1 MIFQAPLAVQVL
13 LACTPM
19 FAACGSSCRGRVW
32 SIQDLLM
39 PDKQLDT
46 SPLNDGFLIIDKAL
60 RVANTT
66 DRERWKAPD
75 FVLRLFSPL
84 ALLLLWELASQ
95 SGLLPS
101 RVIAA
106 LLQIGGTLWAMIESV
121 ELSTHLWVSLQ
132 RALLGLSI
140 GVAIGVAAALFTGLS
155 KKGEVILDSPMQMLR
170 TIPSLALVPLFI
182 LWFGIGEFT
191 KIALIVTGTTFP
203 VYLNL
208 YSGIRNIDPKLIEA
222 ANTLG
227 LNRRQLIWHVILP
240 GSLPS
245 FFVGLRYS
253 LGISWL
259 ALVFVEQI
267 NTTAGIGY
275 LASDARD
282 FMRTDVI
289 VICLL
294 IYSMLG
300 LVIDTVIRTLERY
313 ALAWRPTFARS

>member
-1 MIFQAPLAVQVL
+1 
-13 LACTPM
+13 
-19 FAACGSSCRGRVW
+19 
-32 SIQDLLM
+32 M
-39 PDKQLDT
+39 PDKILDT
-46 SPLNDGFLIIDKAL
+46 PTREGGFLIVDKAPGIKPT
-60 RVANTT
+60 AN
-66 DRERWKAPD
+66 RERWKVPD
-75 FVLRLFSPL
+75 FMVRLLSPL
-84 ALLLLWELASQ
+84 ALLLIWELASQ
-95 SGLLPS
+95 SGLLLS

-106 LLQIGGTLWAMIESV
+106 PSQIGGTLWAMIESG
-121 ELSTHLWVSLQ
+121 ELGTHLWVSLQ

-140 GVAIGVAAALFTGLS
+140 GVSIGVVAALVTGLS

-300 LVIDTVIRTLERY
+300 LVIDAVIRTLERY
-313 ALAWRPTFARS
+313 ALAWRPTFARN

>member
-1 MIFQAPLAVQVL
+1 MTEKTFDTQSTSSSFSVSKAVENRGAWKLIPGWLHNWRTPEVL
-13 LACTPM
+13 L
-19 FAACGSSCRGRVW
+19 R
-32 SIQDLLM
+32 LL
-39 PDKQLDT
+39 
-46 SPLNDGFLIIDKAL
+46 SP
-60 RVANTT
+60 V
-66 DRERWKAPD
+66 
-75 FVLRLFSPL
+75 

-95 SGLLPS
+95 LGLIPQ
-101 RVIAA
+101 RIIAA
-106 LLQIGGTLWAMIESV
+106 PSQIGGTLWAMIVSG
-121 ELSTHLWVSLQ
+121 ELGKHLLVSLQ

-140 GVAIGVAAALFTGLS
+140 GVSVGVIAALITGLS
-155 KKGEVILDSPMQMLR
+155 KRGEVILDSPMQMLR

-208 YSGIRNIDPKLIEA
+208 FAGIRNIDPKLIEA

-227 LNRRQLIWHVILP
+227 LNRRELIWHVILP

-267 NTTAGIGY
+267 NTTAGIGF

-294 IYSMLG
+294 IYSVLG
-300 LVIDTVIRTLERY
+300 LLIDGLIRTLERF
-313 ALAWRPTFARS
+313 ALAWRPSFVRN

>member
-1 MIFQAPLAVQVL
+1 MLVSGWLAKEVPVPEKTFEPGN
-13 LACTPM
+13 A
-19 FAACGSSCRGRVW
+19 
-32 SIQDLLM
+32 
-39 PDKQLDT
+39 
-46 SPLNDGFLIIDKAL
+46 GFLTISKPDPGKAGTPQARQWQVPAFL
-60 RVANTT
+60 V
-66 DRERWKAPD
+66 
-75 FVLRLFSPL
+75 RLLSPL

-95 SGLLPS
+95 TGLLPS

-106 LLQIGGTLWAMIESV
+106 PSQIGGTLWAMIASG
-121 ELSTHLWVSLQ
+121 ELAGHLWVSLQ

-140 GVAIGVAAALFTGLS
+140 GVTIGVAAALFTGLS
-155 KKGEVILDSPMQMLR
+155 RRGEVILDSPMQMLR

-191 KIALIVTGTTFP
+191 KVALIVTGTTFP

-208 YSGIRNIDPKLIEA
+208 FSGIRNIDPKLIEA

-227 LNRRQLIWHVILP
+227 LSRRELIWHVILP
-240 GSLPS
+240 GALPS
-245 FFVGLRYS
+245 FFVGLRYA

-267 NTTAGIGY
+267 NTTAGIGF

-294 IYSMLG
+294 IYSVLG
-300 LVIDTVIRTLERY
+300 LLIDGLIRTLERH
-313 ALAWRPTFARS
+313 ALAWRPTFVRN

>member
-1 MIFQAPLAVQVL
+1 
-13 LACTPM
+13 
-19 FAACGSSCRGRVW
+19 
-32 SIQDLLM
+32 M
-39 PDKQLDT
+39 PDKPRDT
-46 SPLNDGFLIIDKAL
+46 ATLNDGFLIVDKAP
-60 RVANTT
+60 REQTNT
-66 DRERWKAPD
+66 RQKRWQAPD
-75 FVLRLFSPL
+75 FMVRLLSPL
-84 ALLLLWELASQ
+84 ALLLIWELASQ

-106 LLQIGGTLWAMIESV
+106 PSQIGGTLWAMIESG
-121 ELSTHLWVSLQ
+121 ELATHLWVSLQ

-140 GVAIGVAAALFTGLS
+140 GVAIGVVAALITGLS

-294 IYSMLG
+294 IYSILG
-300 LVIDTVIRTLERY
+300 LVIDALIRTLERY

>member
-1 MIFQAPLAVQVL
+1 MSETTLVPLA
-13 LACTPM
+13 AT
-19 FAACGSSCRGRVW
+19 A
-32 SIQDLLM
+32 
-39 PDKQLDT
+39 
-46 SPLNDGFLIIDKAL
+46 GFLTVNKDPVVQKQSVDK
-60 RVANTT
+60 
-66 DRERWKAPD
+66 RWHIPA
-75 FVLRLFSPL
+75 FVLRLLSPI
-84 ALLLLWELASQ
+84 ALLLIWELASRA
-95 SGLLPS
+95 GWIPS

-106 LLQIGGTLWAMIESV
+106 PSQISGTLWAMIVSG
-121 ELSTHLWVSLQ
+121 ELGKHLWVSLH
-132 RALLGLSI
+132 RALLGLGI
-140 GVAIGVAAALFTGLS
+140 GVTIGVIAALVTGLS
-155 KKGEVILDSPMQMLR
+155 KRGELILDSPMQMLR

-208 YSGIRNIDPKLIEA
+208 FSGIRNIDPKLIEA

-227 LNRRQLIWHVILP
+227 LNRRELVWHVILP

-267 NTTAGIGY
+267 NTTAGIGF

-294 IYSMLG
+294 IYSVLG
-300 LVIDTVIRTLERY
+300 LVIDGIIRTLERY
-313 ALAWRPTFARS
+313 ALAWRPTFVRT

>member
-1 MIFQAPLAVQVL
+1 
-13 LACTPM
+13 
-19 FAACGSSCRGRVW
+19 
-32 SIQDLLM
+32 M
-39 PDKQLDT
+39 PDKILDT
-46 SPLNDGFLIIDKAL
+46 PTREGGFLIVDKAPGIKPT
-60 RVANTT
+60 AN
-66 DRERWKAPD
+66 RERWKVPD
-75 FVLRLFSPL
+75 FMVRLLSPL
-84 ALLLLWELASQ
+84 ALLLIWELASQ

-106 LLQIGGTLWAMIESV
+106 PSQIGGTLWAMIESG
-121 ELSTHLWVSLQ
+121 ELGTHLWVSLQ

-140 GVAIGVAAALFTGLS
+140 GVSIGVVAALVTGLS

-245 FFVGLRYS
+245 FFVSLRYS

-300 LVIDTVIRTLERY
+300 LVIDAVIRTLERY
-313 ALAWRPTFARS
+313 ALAWRPTFARN

>member
-1 MIFQAPLAVQVL
+1 MTEKTFD
-13 LACTPM
+13 TPSASRS
-19 FAACGSSCRGRVW
+19 FSV
-32 SIQDLLM
+32 
-39 PDKQLDT
+39 
-46 SPLNDGFLIIDKAL
+46 DKAARLTRDPLEASRLTPNWL
-60 RVANTT
+60 RNWRTPEAL
-66 DRERWKAPD
+66 
-75 FVLRLFSPL
+75 LRLLSPI

-95 SGLLPS
+95 AGLIPQ

-106 LLQIGGTLWAMIESV
+106 PSQIGGTLWAMIVSG
-121 ELSTHLWVSLQ
+121 ELGKHLLVSLQ

-140 GVAIGVAAALFTGLS
+140 GVSVGVVAALITGLS
-155 KKGEVILDSPMQMLR
+155 KRGEVILDSPMQMLR

-208 YSGIRNIDPKLIEA
+208 FAGIRNIDPKLIEA

-227 LNRRQLIWHVILP
+227 LNRRELIWHVILP

-267 NTTAGIGY
+267 NTTAGIGF

-294 IYSMLG
+294 IYSVLG
-300 LVIDTVIRTLERY
+300 LLIDGLIRTLERY
-313 ALAWRPTFARS
+313 ALAWRPSFVRN

>member
-1 MIFQAPLAVQVL
+1 MTEKSLNASSFSVDKAEGQAGVASRLIPRWLHNWRTPEVL
-13 LACTPM
+13 L
-19 FAACGSSCRGRVW
+19 RLV
-32 SIQDLLM
+32 
-39 PDKQLDT
+39 
-46 SPLNDGFLIIDKAL
+46 SPI
-60 RVANTT
+60 V
-66 DRERWKAPD
+66 
-75 FVLRLFSPL
+75 
-84 ALLLLWELASQ
+84 LLLLWELASEL
-95 SGLLPS
+95 GFIPA
-101 RVIAA
+101 RIIAA
-106 LLQIGGTLWAMIESV
+106 PSQIGGTLWAMIVSG
-121 ELSTHLWVSLQ
+121 ELGKHLLVSLQ

-140 GVAIGVAAALFTGLS
+140 GVSIGVVAALITGLS
-155 KKGEVILDSPMQMLR
+155 KRGEVILDSPMQMLR

-208 YSGIRNIDPKLIEA
+208 FAGIRNIDPKLIEA

-227 LNRRQLIWHVILP
+227 LNRRELIWHVILP

-294 IYSMLG
+294 IYSVLG
-300 LVIDTVIRTLERY
+300 LLIDGLIRTLERF
-313 ALAWRPTFARS
+313 ALAWRPSFVRN

>member
-1 MIFQAPLAVQVL
+1 MSEK
-13 LACTPM
+13 T
-19 FAACGSSCRGRVW
+19 
-32 SIQDLLM
+32 
-39 PDKQLDT
+39 LD
-46 SPLNDGFLIIDKAL
+46 SHASEGGFLIVDKAP
-60 RVANTT
+60 RVEASS
-66 DRERWKAPD
+66 RRGRWKAPD
-75 FVLRLFSPL
+75 FAVRLLSPI

-95 SGLLPS
+95 LGLLPS

-106 LLQIGGTLWAMIESV
+106 PSQIGGTLWAMIESG
-121 ELSTHLWVSLQ
+121 ELGTHLWVSLQ

-140 GVAIGVAAALFTGLS
+140 GVAIGVVAALITGLS

-294 IYSMLG
+294 IYSILG
-300 LVIDTVIRTLERY
+300 LVIDAIIRTLERY
-313 ALAWRPTFARS
+313 ALAWRPTFARN

>member
-1 MIFQAPLAVQVL
+1 MSENILDPQRANAGFFTVSKAERID
-13 LACTPM
+13 TP
-19 FAACGSSCRGRVW
+19 SGRRAGTH
-32 SIQDLLM
+32 
-39 PDKQLDT
+39 K
-46 SPLNDGFLIIDKAL
+46 
-60 RVANTT
+60 
-66 DRERWKAPD
+66 RWRAPD
-75 FVLRLFSPL
+75 FVIRLISPVV
-84 ALLLLWELASQ
+84 LLLLWELASQ
-95 SGLLPS
+95 TGLIPA

-106 LLQIGGTLWAMIESV
+106 PSQIGGTLWAMIVSG
-121 ELSTHLWVSLQ
+121 ELGKHLWVSLQ

-140 GVAIGVAAALFTGLS
+140 GVSIGVVAALITGLS
-155 KKGEVILDSPMQMLR
+155 KRGEVILDSPMQMLR

-191 KIALIVTGTTFP
+191 KIALIVMGTTFP

-208 YSGIRNIDPKLIEA
+208 FSGIRSIDPKLIEA

-227 LNRRQLIWHVILP
+227 LNRRELIWHVILP

-282 FMRTDVI
+282 FMRT
-289 VICLL
+289 
-294 IYSMLG
+294 
-300 LVIDTVIRTLERY
+300 LERY
-313 ALAWRPTFARS
+313 ALAWRPTFVRN

>member
-1 MIFQAPLAVQVL
+1 MSEKA
-13 LACTPM
+13 
-19 FAACGSSCRGRVW
+19 
-32 SIQDLLM
+32 
-39 PDKQLDT
+39 LDSHT
-46 SPLNDGFLIIDKAL
+46 SEGGFLIVDKAPSTATSA
-60 RVANTT
+60 R
-66 DRERWKAPD
+66 RERWKAPD
-75 FVLRLFSPL
+75 FAVRLLSPI

-95 SGLLPS
+95 LGLLPS

-106 LLQIGGTLWAMIESV
+106 PSQIGGTLWAMIESG
-121 ELSTHLWVSLQ
+121 ELGTHLWVSLH
-132 RALLGLSI
+132 RALLGLGI
-140 GVAIGVAAALFTGLS
+140 GVFIGVVAALITGLS

-294 IYSMLG
+294 IYSVLG
-300 LVIDTVIRTLERY
+300 LVIDAIIRTLERY
-313 ALAWRPTFARS
+313 ALAWRPTFARN

>member
-1 MIFQAPLAVQVL
+1 MTEKTFD
-13 LACTPM
+13 TPS
-19 FAACGSSCRGRVW
+19 ASSSFSV
-32 SIQDLLM
+32 
-39 PDKQLDT
+39 
-46 SPLNDGFLIIDKAL
+46 DKAVRLTGDSQGAARLLPDWL
-60 RVANTT
+60 RHWRTPEAL
-66 DRERWKAPD
+66 
-75 FVLRLFSPL
+75 LRLISPI

-95 SGLLPS
+95 WGLIPQ

-106 LLQIGGTLWAMIESV
+106 PSQIGGTLWAMITSG
-121 ELSTHLWVSLQ
+121 ELGKHLLVSLQ
-132 RALLGLSI
+132 RALVGLSI
-140 GVAIGVAAALFTGLS
+140 GVSVGVVAALITGLS
-155 KKGEVILDSPMQMLR
+155 KRGEVILDSPMQMLR

-208 YSGIRNIDPKLIEA
+208 FAGIRNIDPKLIEA

-227 LNRRQLIWHVILP
+227 LNRRELIWHVILP

-294 IYSMLG
+294 IYSVLG
-300 LVIDTVIRTLERY
+300 LLIDGLIRTLERF
-313 ALAWRPTFARS
+313 ALAWRPSFVRN

>member
-1 MIFQAPLAVQVL
+1 MSETTLAPLTAD
-13 LACTPM
+13 A
-19 FAACGSSCRGRVW
+19 
-32 SIQDLLM
+32 
-39 PDKQLDT
+39 
-46 SPLNDGFLIIDKAL
+46 GFLTVSKGPVVQKDRVDK
-60 RVANTT
+60 
-66 DRERWKAPD
+66 RWHIPA
-75 FVLRLFSPL
+75 FVLRLLSPI
-84 ALLLLWELASQ
+84 ALLLIWELASRA
-95 SGLLPS
+95 GWIPS

-106 LLQIGGTLWAMIESV
+106 PSQIGGTLWAMIVSG
-121 ELSTHLWVSLQ
+121 ELGKHLWVSLH
-132 RALLGLSI
+132 RALFGLGI
-140 GVAIGVAAALFTGLS
+140 GVTIGVIAALVTGLS
-155 KKGEVILDSPMQMLR
+155 KRGELILDSPMQMLR

-208 YSGIRNIDPKLIEA
+208 FSGIRNIDPKLIEA

-227 LNRRQLIWHVILP
+227 LNRRELIWHVILP

-267 NTTAGIGY
+267 NTTAGIGF

-294 IYSMLG
+294 IYSVLG
-300 LVIDTVIRTLERY
+300 LVIDGIIRTLERY
-313 ALAWRPTFARS
+313 ALAWRPTFVRT

>member
-1 MIFQAPLAVQVL
+1 MSETTLDPQRADAGFFTISKPAQIDVSSGQNAVNGKRWR
-13 LACTPM
+13 TP
-19 FAACGSSCRGRVW
+19 
-32 SIQDLLM
+32 DY
-39 PDKQLDT
+39 
-46 SPLNDGFLIIDKAL
+46 AL
-60 RVANTT
+60 R
-66 DRERWKAPD
+66 
-75 FVLRLFSPL
+75 LLSPII
-84 ALLLLWELASQ
+84 LLLLWELASRA
-95 SGLLPS
+95 GLIPS

-106 LLQIGGTLWAMIESV
+106 PSQIGDTLWAMIMSG
-121 ELSTHLWVSLQ
+121 ELGKHLWVSLQ
-132 RALLGLSI
+132 RALTGLSI
-140 GVAIGVAAALFTGLS
+140 GVSIGVVTALISGLS
-155 KKGEVILDSPMQMLR
+155 KRGELILDSPMQMLR
-170 TIPSLALVPLFI
+170 TIPALALVPLFI

-208 YSGIRNIDPKLIEA
+208 FSGIRNIDPKLIEA

-227 LNRRQLIWHVILP
+227 LNRRELIWHVILP

-267 NTTAGIGY
+267 NTTAGIGF

-294 IYSMLG
+294 IYSVLG
-300 LVIDTVIRTLERY
+300 LVIDGIIRTLERY
-313 ALAWRPTFARS
+313 ALAWRPTFVRN

>member
-1 MIFQAPLAVQVL
+1 MTEKTFD
-13 LACTPM
+13 TPS
-19 FAACGSSCRGRVW
+19 ASSSFSV
-32 SIQDLLM
+32 
-39 PDKQLDT
+39 
-46 SPLNDGFLIIDKAL
+46 DKAADNQGASRLIPGWL
-60 RVANTT
+60 RTWRTPEV
-66 DRERWKAPD
+66 
-75 FVLRLFSPL
+75 FLRLLSPI
-84 ALLLLWELASQ
+84 ALLCIWELASQ
-95 SGLLPS
+95 LGWIPQ
-101 RVIAA
+101 RIIAA
-106 LLQIGGTLWAMIESV
+106 PSQIGGTLWAMIVSG
-121 ELSTHLWVSLQ
+121 ELGKHLLVSLQ

-140 GVAIGVAAALFTGLS
+140 GVSIGVVAALITGLS
-155 KKGEVILDSPMQMLR
+155 KRGEVILDSPMQMLR

-208 YSGIRNIDPKLIEA
+208 FSGIRNIDPKLIEA

-227 LNRRQLIWHVILP
+227 LNRRELIWHVILP

-267 NTTAGIGY
+267 NTTAGIGF

-294 IYSMLG
+294 IYSVLG
-300 LVIDTVIRTLERY
+300 LLIDGLIRTLERF
-313 ALAWRPTFARS
+313 ALAWRPSFVRN

>member
-1 MIFQAPLAVQVL
+1 MSDKTFE
-13 LACTPM
+13 TPG
-19 FAACGSSCRGRVW
+19 ASSSFSV
-32 SIQDLLM
+32 
-39 PDKQLDT
+39 
-46 SPLNDGFLIIDKAL
+46 DKAVRRGGAGQGGAQWIPPWL
-60 RVANTT
+60 RTWRTPEAL
-66 DRERWKAPD
+66 
-75 FVLRLFSPL
+75 LRLISPIV
-84 ALLLLWELASQ
+84 LLLLWELASRWELIPQ
-95 SGLLPS
+95 

-106 LLQIGGTLWAMIESV
+106 PSQIGGTLWAMIASG
-121 ELSTHLWVSLQ
+121 ELGKHLLVSLQ
-132 RALLGLSI
+132 RALVGLSI
-140 GVAIGVAAALFTGLS
+140 GVSIGVVAALISGLS
-155 KKGEVILDSPMQMLR
+155 KRGEVVLDSPMQMLR

-208 YSGIRNIDPKLIEA
+208 FAGIRNIDPKLIEA

-227 LNRRQLIWHVILP
+227 LSRRELIWHVILP
-240 GSLPS
+240 GALPS

-294 IYSMLG
+294 IYSVLG
-300 LVIDTVIRTLERY
+300 LLIDGLIRTLERF
-313 ALAWRPTFARS
+313 ALAWRPTFVRN

>member
-1 MIFQAPLAVQVL
+1 MTEKTFDTQSTSSSFSVSKAVENQGASKL
-13 LACTPM
+13 IPGWLHNWRTPEV
-19 FAACGSSCRGRVW
+19 F
-32 SIQDLLM
+32 
-39 PDKQLDT
+39 
-46 SPLNDGFLIIDKAL
+46 
-60 RVANTT
+60 
-66 DRERWKAPD
+66 
-75 FVLRLFSPL
+75 LRLLSPI
-84 ALLLLWELASQ
+84 ALLFLWELASQ
-95 SGLLPS
+95 LGLIPQ
-101 RVIAA
+101 RIIAA
-106 LLQIGGTLWAMIESV
+106 PSQIGGTLWAMIVSG
-121 ELSTHLWVSLQ
+121 ELGKHLLVSLQ

-140 GVAIGVAAALFTGLS
+140 GVSVGVVAALITGLS
-155 KKGEVILDSPMQMLR
+155 KRGEVILDSPMQMLR

-208 YSGIRNIDPKLIEA
+208 FAGIRNIDPKLIEA

-227 LNRRQLIWHVILP
+227 LNRRELIWHVILP

-267 NTTAGIGY
+267 NTTAGIGF

-294 IYSMLG
+294 IYSVLG
-300 LVIDTVIRTLERY
+300 LLIDGLIRTLERF
-313 ALAWRPTFARS
+313 ALAWRPSFVRN

>member
-1 MIFQAPLAVQVL
+1 MTDSTATALAH
-13 LACTPM
+13 
-19 FAACGSSCRGRVW
+19 
-32 SIQDLLM
+32 
-39 PDKQLDT
+39 
-46 SPLNDGFLIIDKAL
+46 KA
-60 RVANTT
+60 RTART
-66 DRERWKAPD
+66 WKAPD
-75 FVLRLFSPL
+75 FLLRLLSPL
-84 ALLLLWELASQ
+84 AILLLWELASR
-95 SGLLPS
+95 SGLIPS

-106 LLQIGGTLWAMIESV
+106 PSEIGGTLW
-121 ELSTHLWVSLQ
+121 ELIRSGELGYHLLVSLK
-132 RALLGLSI
+132 RAVLGLTI
-140 GVAIGVAAALFTGLS
+140 GVAIGTAAALVSGLS
-155 KKGEVILDSPMQMLR
+155 KRGEVILDSPMQMLR

-208 YSGIRNIDPKLIEA
+208 FAGIRNIDPKLVEA

-227 LNRRQLIWHVILP
+227 LNRRELIWHVILP
-240 GSLPS
+240 GALPS

-267 NTTAGIGY
+267 NTSAGIGY

-294 IYSMLG
+294 IYSALG
-300 LVIDTVIRTLERY
+300 LLIDGLIRTLERF
-313 ALAWRPTFARS
+313 ALVWRPSFVRS

>member
-1 MIFQAPLAVQVL
+1 MTEKTFD
-13 LACTPM
+13 TPS
-19 FAACGSSCRGRVW
+19 ASSSFSVNKA
-32 SIQDLLM
+32 ID
-39 PDKQLDT
+39 
-46 SPLNDGFLIIDKAL
+46 SPRASRLIPNWL
-60 RVANTT
+60 SNWRTPEV
-66 DRERWKAPD
+66 
-75 FVLRLFSPL
+75 FLRLLSPI
-84 ALLLLWELASQ
+84 ALLLVWELASQ
-95 SGLLPS
+95 FGLIPQ

-106 LLQIGGTLWAMIESV
+106 PSQIGGTLWAMIVSG
-121 ELSTHLWVSLQ
+121 ELGKHLLVSLQ

-140 GVAIGVAAALFTGLS
+140 GVSVGVVAALITGLS
-155 KKGEVILDSPMQMLR
+155 KRGEVILDSPMQMLR

-208 YSGIRNIDPKLIEA
+208 FSGIRNIDPKLIEA

-227 LNRRQLIWHVILP
+227 LNRRELIWHVILP

-267 NTTAGIGY
+267 NTTAGIGF

-294 IYSMLG
+294 IYSVLG
-300 LVIDTVIRTLERY
+300 LLIDGLIRTLERF
-313 ALAWRPTFARS
+313 ALAWRPSFVRN

>member
-1 MIFQAPLAVQVL
+1 
-13 LACTPM
+13 
-19 FAACGSSCRGRVW
+19 
-32 SIQDLLM
+32 M

-46 SPLNDGFLIIDKAL
+46 ATLNDGFLIVDKASQ
-60 RVANTT
+60 VANTT

-75 FVLRLFSPL
+75 FMLRLLSPL

-106 LLQIGGTLWAMIESV
+106 PSQIGGTLWAMIESG
-121 ELSTHLWVSLQ
+121 ELGTHLWVSLQ

-155 KKGEVILDSPMQMLR
+155 KRGEVILDSPMQMLR

-300 LVIDTVIRTLERY
+300 LVIDAVIRTLERY

>member
-1 MIFQAPLAVQVL
+1 MSETTLAPLA
-13 LACTPM
+13 AD
-19 FAACGSSCRGRVW
+19 A
-32 SIQDLLM
+32 
-39 PDKQLDT
+39 
-46 SPLNDGFLIIDKAL
+46 GFLTVDKGPFVQQDGASK
-60 RVANTT
+60 
-66 DRERWKAPD
+66 RWHIPA
-75 FVLRLFSPL
+75 FVLRLLSPI
-84 ALLLLWELASQ
+84 ALLLIWELASQ
-95 SGLLPS
+95 AGLIPS

-106 LLQIGGTLWAMIESV
+106 PSQIGGTLWAMIVSG
-121 ELSTHLWVSLQ
+121 ELGKHLWVSLH
-132 RALLGLSI
+132 RALLGLGI
-140 GVAIGVAAALFTGLS
+140 GVTIGVIAALVTGLS
-155 KKGEVILDSPMQMLR
+155 KRGELILDSPMQMLR

-191 KIALIVTGTTFP
+191 KVALIVTGTTFP

-208 YSGIRNIDPKLIEA
+208 FSGIRNIDPKLIEA

-227 LNRRQLIWHVILP
+227 LNRRELIWHVILP

-267 NTTAGIGY
+267 NTTAGIGF

-294 IYSMLG
+294 IYSVLG
-300 LVIDTVIRTLERY
+300 LLIDGIIRTLERY
-313 ALAWRPTFARS
+313 ALAWRPTFVRT

>member
-1 MIFQAPLAVQVL
+1 MTEKTFDTQSTSSSFSVSKAVDSRGASKLIPGWLHNWRTPEVL
-13 LACTPM
+13 L
-19 FAACGSSCRGRVW
+19 R
-32 SIQDLLM
+32 LL
-39 PDKQLDT
+39 
-46 SPLNDGFLIIDKAL
+46 SP
-60 RVANTT
+60 V
-66 DRERWKAPD
+66 
-75 FVLRLFSPL
+75 

-95 SGLLPS
+95 LGLIPQ
-101 RVIAA
+101 RIIAA
-106 LLQIGGTLWAMIESV
+106 PSQIGGTLWAMIVSG
-121 ELSTHLWVSLQ
+121 ELGKHLLVSLQ

-140 GVAIGVAAALFTGLS
+140 GVSVGVVAALITGLS
-155 KKGEVILDSPMQMLR
+155 KRGEVILDSPMQMLR

-208 YSGIRNIDPKLIEA
+208 FAGIRNIDPKLIEA

-227 LNRRQLIWHVILP
+227 LNRRELIWHVILP

-267 NTTAGIGY
+267 NTTAGIGF

-294 IYSMLG
+294 IYSVLG
-300 LVIDTVIRTLERY
+300 LLIDGLIRTLERF
-313 ALAWRPTFARS
+313 ALAWRPSFVRN

>member
-1 MIFQAPLAVQVL
+1 MTEKTLNTSSFSVNKAARLTGDEGASRLIPNWIRNWRTPDVL
-13 LACTPM
+13 L
-19 FAACGSSCRGRVW
+19 RLV
-32 SIQDLLM
+32 
-39 PDKQLDT
+39 
-46 SPLNDGFLIIDKAL
+46 SPI
-60 RVANTT
+60 V
-66 DRERWKAPD
+66 
-75 FVLRLFSPL
+75 
-84 ALLLLWELASQ
+84 LLLLWELASEL
-95 SGLLPS
+95 GLIPQ
-101 RVIAA
+101 RIIAA
-106 LLQIGGTLWAMIESV
+106 PSQIGGTLWAMIISG
-121 ELSTHLWVSLQ
+121 ELGKHLWVSLQ

-140 GVAIGVAAALFTGLS
+140 GVSIGVVAALITGLS
-155 KKGEVILDSPMQMLR
+155 KRGEVILDSPMQMLR

-208 YSGIRNIDPKLIEA
+208 FAGIRNIDPKLIEA

-227 LNRRQLIWHVILP
+227 LSRRELIWHVILP

-267 NTTAGIGY
+267 NTTAGIGF

-294 IYSMLG
+294 IYSVLG
-300 LVIDTVIRTLERY
+300 LLIDGLIRTLERF
-313 ALAWRPTFARS
+313 ALAWRPSFVRN

>member
-1 MIFQAPLAVQVL
+1 MSEK
-13 LACTPM
+13 T
-19 FAACGSSCRGRVW
+19 
-32 SIQDLLM
+32 
-39 PDKQLDT
+39 LDSR
-46 SPLNDGFLIIDKAL
+46 SPESGFLIVDKPP
-60 RVANTT
+60 RVDTNAG
-66 DRERWKAPD
+66 RKRWKAPD
-75 FVLRLFSPL
+75 FVVRLLSPL

-95 SGLLPS
+95 TGLLPS

-106 LLQIGGTLWAMIESV
+106 PSQIGGTLWAMIESG
-121 ELSTHLWVSLQ
+121 ELGTHLWVSLH

-140 GVAIGVAAALFTGLS
+140 GVCIGVVAALVSGLS

-191 KIALIVTGTTFP
+191 KVALIVTGTTFP

-294 IYSMLG
+294 IYSILG
-300 LVIDTVIRTLERY
+300 LVIDAIIRTLERY
-313 ALAWRPTFARS
+313 ALAWRPTFARN

>member
-1 MIFQAPLAVQVL
+1 MSEK
-13 LACTPM
+13 T
-19 FAACGSSCRGRVW
+19 
-32 SIQDLLM
+32 
-39 PDKQLDT
+39 LD
-46 SPLNDGFLIIDKAL
+46 PANAGFLTISKPDPAKAGARKNSRQWQVPAFAL
-60 RVANTT
+60 R
-66 DRERWKAPD
+66 
-75 FVLRLFSPL
+75 LLSPL
-84 ALLLLWELASQ
+84 ALLVLWELASQ
-95 SGLLPS
+95 TGLLPS

-106 LLQIGGTLWAMIESV
+106 PSQIGGTLWEMITSG
-121 ELSTHLWVSLQ
+121 ELAGHLWVSLQ

-155 KKGEVILDSPMQMLR
+155 KRGEVILDSPMQMLR

-191 KIALIVTGTTFP
+191 KVALIVTGTTFP

-208 YSGIRNIDPKLIEA
+208 FSGIRNIDPKLIEA

-227 LNRRQLIWHVILP
+227 LSRRELIWHVILP
-240 GSLPS
+240 GALPS
-245 FFVGLRYS
+245 FFVGLRYA

-294 IYSMLG
+294 IYSVLG
-300 LVIDTVIRTLERY
+300 LLIDGIIRTLERH
-313 ALAWRPTFARS
+313 ALAWRPTFVRN

>member
-1 MIFQAPLAVQVL
+1 MTEKTFDTQSASSSFSVDKAVDRPDASRLLPNWLRNWRTPEVL
-13 LACTPM
+13 L
-19 FAACGSSCRGRVW
+19 R
-32 SIQDLLM
+32 LL
-39 PDKQLDT
+39 
-46 SPLNDGFLIIDKAL
+46 SPI
-60 RVANTT
+60 
-66 DRERWKAPD
+66 
-75 FVLRLFSPL
+75 

-95 SGLLPS
+95 FGLIPQ

-106 LLQIGGTLWAMIESV
+106 PSQIGGTLWAMIISG
-121 ELSTHLWVSLQ
+121 ELGKHLLVSLQ

-140 GVAIGVAAALFTGLS
+140 GVSVGVVAALITGLS
-155 KKGEVILDSPMQMLR
+155 KRGEVILDSPMQMLR

-208 YSGIRNIDPKLIEA
+208 FSGIRNIDPKLIEA

-227 LNRRQLIWHVILP
+227 LNRRELIWHVILP

-267 NTTAGIGY
+267 NTTAGIGF

-294 IYSMLG
+294 IYSVLG
-300 LVIDTVIRTLERY
+300 LLIDGLIRTLERF
-313 ALAWRPTFARS
+313 ALAWRPSFVRN

>member
-1 MIFQAPLAVQVL
+1 MTEKSLNASSFSVDKVARLQGELEGVSRLIPVWLRNWRTPEVL
-13 LACTPM
+13 L
-19 FAACGSSCRGRVW
+19 RLV
-32 SIQDLLM
+32 
-39 PDKQLDT
+39 
-46 SPLNDGFLIIDKAL
+46 SPI
-60 RVANTT
+60 V
-66 DRERWKAPD
+66 
-75 FVLRLFSPL
+75 
-84 ALLLLWELASQ
+84 LLLAWELASEL
-95 SGLLPS
+95 GLIPQ

-106 LLQIGGTLWAMIESV
+106 PSQIGGTLWAMIVSG
-121 ELSTHLWVSLQ
+121 ELGKHLLVSLQ

-140 GVAIGVAAALFTGLS
+140 GVSIGVVAALVTGLS
-155 KKGEVILDSPMQMLR
+155 KRGEVILDSPMQMLR

-191 KIALIVTGTTFP
+191 KIALIVTGTIFP

-208 YSGIRNIDPKLIEA
+208 FAGIRNIDPKLIEA

-227 LNRRQLIWHVILP
+227 LNRRELIWHVILP

-267 NTTAGIGY
+267 NTTAGIGF

-294 IYSMLG
+294 IYSVLG
-300 LVIDTVIRTLERY
+300 LLIDGLIRTLERF
-313 ALAWRPTFARS
+313 ALAWRPSFVRN

>member
-1 MIFQAPLAVQVL
+1 MTEKTFDTQSTSSSFSVSKAIENQGASKLIPGWLHNWR
-13 LACTPM
+13 TPEV
-19 FAACGSSCRGRVW
+19 F
-32 SIQDLLM
+32 
-39 PDKQLDT
+39 
-46 SPLNDGFLIIDKAL
+46 
-60 RVANTT
+60 
-66 DRERWKAPD
+66 
-75 FVLRLFSPL
+75 LRLLSPI

-95 SGLLPS
+95 LGLIPQ
-101 RVIAA
+101 RIIAA
-106 LLQIGGTLWAMIESV
+106 PSQIGGTLWAMIVSG
-121 ELSTHLWVSLQ
+121 ELGKHLLVSLQ

-140 GVAIGVAAALFTGLS
+140 GVSVGVVAALITGLS
-155 KKGEVILDSPMQMLR
+155 KRGEVILDSPMQMLR

-208 YSGIRNIDPKLIEA
+208 FAGIRNIDPKLIEA

-227 LNRRQLIWHVILP
+227 LNRRELIWHVILP

-267 NTTAGIGY
+267 NTTAGIGF

-294 IYSMLG
+294 IYSVLG
-300 LVIDTVIRTLERY
+300 LLIDGLIRTLERF
-313 ALAWRPTFARS
+313 ALAWRPSFVRN

>member
-1 MIFQAPLAVQVL
+1 MSDKTFDP
-13 LACTPM
+13 PS
-19 FAACGSSCRGRVW
+19 AASSF
-32 SIQDLLM
+32 S
-39 PDKQLDT
+39 
-46 SPLNDGFLIIDKAL
+46 IDKAPGLAGGGQGAARWVPAWL
-60 RVANTT
+60 RTWRTPEVL
-66 DRERWKAPD
+66 
-75 FVLRLFSPL
+75 LRLISPIV
-84 ALLLLWELASQ
+84 LLLLWELASRW
-95 SGLLPS
+95 GLIPQ

-106 LLQIGGTLWAMIESV
+106 PSQIGGTLWAMIASG
-121 ELSTHLWVSLQ
+121 ELGRHLLVSLQ
-132 RALLGLSI
+132 RALMGLSI
-140 GVAIGVAAALFTGLS
+140 GVSIGVVAALVSGLS
-155 KKGEVILDSPMQMLR
+155 KRGEVVLDSPMQMLR

-208 YSGIRNIDPKLIEA
+208 FAGIRNIDPKLIEA

-227 LNRRQLIWHVILP
+227 LNRRELIWHVILP
-240 GSLPS
+240 GALPS

-294 IYSMLG
+294 IYSVLG
-300 LVIDTVIRTLERY
+300 LLIDGVIRTLERF
-313 ALAWRPTFARS
+313 ALAWRPSFVRN

>member
-1 MIFQAPLAVQVL
+1 MTEKTFD
-13 LACTPM
+13 TPS
-19 FAACGSSCRGRVW
+19 ASSSFSV
-32 SIQDLLM
+32 SKAID
-39 PDKQLDT
+39 
-46 SPLNDGFLIIDKAL
+46 SPRASRLIPNWL
-60 RVANTT
+60 SNWRTPEV
-66 DRERWKAPD
+66 
-75 FVLRLFSPL
+75 FLRLLSPI

-95 SGLLPS
+95 FGLIPQ

-106 LLQIGGTLWAMIESV
+106 PSQIGGTLWAMIVSG
-121 ELSTHLWVSLQ
+121 ELGKHLLVSLQ

-140 GVAIGVAAALFTGLS
+140 GVSVGVVAALITGLS
-155 KKGEVILDSPMQMLR
+155 KRGEVILDSPMQMLR

-208 YSGIRNIDPKLIEA
+208 FSGIRNIDPKLIEA

-227 LNRRQLIWHVILP
+227 LNRRELIWHVILP

-267 NTTAGIGY
+267 NTTAGIGF

-294 IYSMLG
+294 IYSVLG
-300 LVIDTVIRTLERY
+300 LLIDGLIRTLERF
-313 ALAWRPTFARS
+313 ALAWRPSFVRN